1 VKLPVRIAAVA
12 LLTLAAAPAVAQP
25 HGAPPPE
32 GGRTANLQG
41 TDPREFMNNRYIHDF
56 YDLSVATLGPGR
68 PSPDVAA
75 YEQKAY
81 AIFRAFGESMGMGG
95 AAMQDHL
102 KLIPRQVVQI
112 AREDPHALDSFETFT
127 DAMVGPK

>member
-1 VKLPVRIAAVA
+1 MKLPVRLAVA
-12 LLTLAAAPAVAQP
+12 ALLALAAAPAIAQ
-25 HGAPPPE
+25 HGAPPPQA
-32 GGRTANLQG
+32 GRTANLQG
-41 TDPREFMNNRYIHDF
+41 ADPRQFMNNRYMHDF

-68 PSPDVAA
+68 PAPDVAA

-81 AIFRAFGESMGMGG
+81 ALFRAFGESMGMGG

-112 AREDPHALDSFETFT
+112 AKDDPHALDSFETFT